1 MESDD
6 LRTPLRRQL
15 SAAVQEHHRP
25 AVSALRSALAALDNA
40 EAVRPGEDFQPE
52 VSQHI
57 AGGVAG
63 VGAAEVERRV
73 LDVESQRALVRAE
86 IESSLTAA
94 MTYQQHGQ
102 RTRAAELRM
111 GADVLA
117 AVLNSTT

>member
-15 SAAVQEHHRP
+15 SAAVREHHRP
-25 AVSALRSALAALDNA
+25 ALSALRSALAALDNA

>member
-15 SAAVQEHHRP
+15 SAAVREHDRP

-40 EAVRPGEDFQPE
+40 EAVRPGEDLQPE

-57 AGGVAG
+57 AGGMAG

>member
-15 SAAVQEHHRP
+15 SAAVREHDRP
-25 AVSALRSALAALDNA
+25 AVSALRNALAALDNA

-52 VSQHI
+52 VSQHV
-57 AGGVAG
+57 AGGVVG

-86 IESSLTAA
+86 IESSLAAA

>member
-1 MESDD
+1 
-6 LRTPLRRQL
+6 
-15 SAAVQEHHRP
+15 V
-25 AVSALRSALAALDNA
+25 V
-40 EAVRPGEDFQPE
+40 
-52 VSQHI
+52 
-57 AGGVAG
+57 G

-94 MTYQQHGQ
+94 MTYQQHGR

>member
-1 MESDD
+1 M
-6 LRTPLRRQL
+6 
-15 SAAVQEHHRP
+15 
-25 AVSALRSALAALDNA
+25 
-40 EAVRPGEDFQPE
+40 
-52 VSQHI
+52 
-57 AGGVAG
+57 AG

>member
-6 LRTPLRRQL
+6 LRTHLRRQL
-15 SAAVQEHHRP
+15 SAAVREHHRP

-63 VGAAEVERRV
+63 VGAADVERRV

-102 RTRAAELRM
+102 STRAAELRM